1 MRPMPSPKK
10 PAPPLQPSASLSERL
25 SALTPKRQETIRPVL
40 EHPRSFVLL
49 SVRDMAAR
57 LGSDP
62 ATIVR
67 IARSMRFPSYRSF
80 QQFLHELSIASAT
93 SLDSMQAAPKGSGV
107 TGAIHDS
114 LDHDIQNLNALRN
127 SVDVPRIA
135 RLARRIHASRRL
147 ILVGGD
153 LAESLIS
160 FLQYHLLLLG
170 FQVQIAIS
178 TGHTAYTTLGV
189 SKTDL
194 VIAISFRKGLRQTVE
209 GLQRARRG
217 GAYCVGITDTYL
229 SPIARHSNEVF
240 LASVESQSFGA
251 SYVAPVALLNAILV
265 ACANYKRTRTLNLLQ
280 QVEDEQKH
288 GFRWFEG

>member
-1 MRPMPSPKK
+1 MPSPKK

>member
-1 MRPMPSPKK
+1 M
-10 PAPPLQPSASLSERL
+10 QPSASLSERL

-40 EHPRSFVLL
+40 EHPRTFVLL

-80 QQFLHELSIASAT
+80 QQFLHELSIANAT
-93 SLDSMQAAPKGSGV
+93 SLDSMQAAPKATGIS
-107 TGAIHDS
+107 GAIHAS

-127 SVDVPRIA
+127 SIDVPRIA

-153 LAESLIS
+153 LAESLVL

-170 FQVQIAIS
+170 FLVQVASS
-178 TGHTAYTTLGV
+178 TGQTAYTTLSV

-229 SPIARHSNEVF
+229 SPIARHADEVF